1 MIKKVI
7 ILFIIFATL
16 LLTTIDCIGQLKDFY
31 SLNFPEDVKY
41 EKAVFE
47 SVRDNGFRLIIK
59 YSHKGFNDF
68 IKNTNTTYVST
79 EGQNF
84 GSFSSTIHSYNST
97 PFYSSETKTYICY
110 STHNGIE
117 YIELYSTRYFENID
131 KFNNFKPLEQKNGWL
146 SLIPLKIY

>member
-1 MIKKVI
+1 M
-7 ILFIIFATL
+7 L
-16 LLTTIDCIGQLKDFY
+16 LLTTIGCTGQLKNYDTFGKERKDLLKDFY
-31 SLNFPEDVKY
+31 SLDFPEDVKY

-47 SVRDNGFRLIIK
+47 STRDNSFRLIIK
-59 YSHKGFNDF
+59 YSHKDFNDF

-84 GSFSSTIHSYNST
+84 GSFSSTILSYNST
-97 PFYSSETKTYICY
+97 PFYSPETQTYICY

-131 KFNNFKPLEQKNGWL
+131 KFNKFK
-146 SLIPLKIY
+146 